1 MSVFKEDEMEEMA
14 EDVVGDVQETDP
26 TQNTSAKEE
35 TRTFSS
41 LILWQKA
48 GGKREGSGG
57 GQWVPL

>member
-1 MSVFKEDEMEEMA
+1 MEERA